1 MPENYYA
8 GDTQLEE
15 GVTYYTTTGGKIRT
29 YEYDPSSPE
38 KVKKIGEE
46 PLRSGSWKKV
56 GSEMKYVRAE
66 NIDSSWVNLPSYFI
80 PSTEKVEYEESGQ
93 EIGEYTRFK
102 ERGVDP
108 TFRELKDIT
117 GDPLEFRHFLNQ
129 MFGMKSPQHFL
140 EGLPTLGA
148 SGGYQSKLKDML
160 EGYKTRLSGLRESA
174 GTKIQE
180 GRRALGKGGLGGMS
194 RLTNLGS
201 ILKGYRDKASEIQ
214 QGFTGGVK
222 NYQQDL
228 ISNLMRSIGGLKS
241 DAKYFE

>member
-15 GVTYYTTTGGKIRT
+15 GVTYYTTTGAKIRT

-38 KVKKIGEE
+38 KVKKIGEV
-46 PLRSGSWKKV
+46 PRFFSD
-56 GSEMKYVRAE
+56 
-66 NIDSSWVNLPSYFI
+66 IDSSWVKLPSYFI

-102 ERGVDP
+102 ERGVYP
-108 TFRELKDIT
+108 TFRELEEIT

-148 SGGYQSKLKDML
+148 SGGYQNKLKDML
-160 EGYKTRLSGLRESA
+160 EGYKTKLSGLRESA

-201 ILKGYRDKASEIQ
+201 ILKGYGDKASEIQ

-222 NYQQDL
+222 SYQQDL
-228 ISNLMRSIGGLKS
+228 ISNLMRSIGGLDEK
-241 DAKYFE
+241 AKYFE